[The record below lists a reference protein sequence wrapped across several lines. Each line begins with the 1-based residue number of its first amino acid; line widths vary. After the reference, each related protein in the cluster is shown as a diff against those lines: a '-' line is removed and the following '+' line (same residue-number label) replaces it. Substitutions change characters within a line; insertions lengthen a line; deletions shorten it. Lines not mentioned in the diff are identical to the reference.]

1 MQEYNFNVNSTAC
14 VGGLARDLSRLL
26 QGKAP
31 VILCIGSDAVIG
43 DSLSP
48 MIGSFLKEFYRLPAY
63 IYGELAHPVTAK
75 ELPLIT
81 QMLKKLHPTAPV
93 IAIDACVGSVEE
105 IGLIKL
111 KQGGVYPGKGVGKH
125 LSAVGDIAL
134 MGVVAPRGENA
145 FQMLEVTR
153 LRLVY
158 RMAEKMASAIY
169 GAVFPLLSALENP
182 SSPCA

>member
-1 MQEYNFNVNSTAC
+1 MEYNYNVNSSCCAQ
-14 VGGLARDLSRLL
+14 GLARDLSHLL
-26 QGKAP
+26 QGKLP
-31 VILCIGSDAVIG
+31 VIVCIGSDAVIG

-81 QMLKKLHPTAPV
+81 QAVKKLHPTAPV
-93 IAIDACVGSVEE
+93 IAVDACVGNMEE

-111 KQGGVYPGKGVGKH
+111 KQGGLYPGKGVGKR

-134 MGVVAPRGENA
+134 MGVVSPRGKDA
-145 FQMLEVTR
+145 FHMLELTR

-158 RMAEKMASAIY
+158 RMAEKMACAIY
-169 GAVFPLLSALENP
+169 GALSPLVSAREGNP
-182 SSPCA
+182 SPCA